1 VIEREKENVVIEA
14 VLEVGIARDDPEVK
28 IEKDVK
34 VVIKSIEDVLVI
46 ANTTTKIWDR
56 SLMADKIDL
65 KLNPFISFTF
75 ITVLT
80 SFTQFSF
87 NFLSFIHYIFSFGIN
102 YSIFQCFTSF

>member
-1 VIEREKENVVIEA
+1 VIETENVVVE
-14 VLEVGIARDDPEVK
+14 VLLEVGIARDDPEVK

-87 NFLSFIHYIFSFGIN
+87 NSLSIFFLSFIIFFLLE
-102 YSIFQCFTSF
+102 